1 VSTRG
6 HGDIPNDRPGYGGH
20 LPPWHD
26 DGVTAPLTPHEQPPH
41 EQPAHNPW
49 HYPSAPGAT
58 ADTTTGRKRG
68 RWSKG
73 GGDDNLDTQVWHA
86 FLILA
91 GVAALGLLL
100 GFLWERFAPRV
111 ALVVRGGEAW
121 LKQSESED
129 AISIDGTFA
138 LLGLAFG
145 AVTAL
150 AVFLWRR
157 RGGWPLVL
165 GLALGSL
172 IGAVVAWRFGI
183 ALGPP
188 QNVDERAAEIRD
200 GGALN
205 APLELKAKGALLAWP
220 GAAMAVHLVL
230 TGLFGPR
237 DPESQAPPPPTGGWQ
252 GWGSPTG

>member
-1 VSTRG
+1 M
-6 HGDIPNDRPGYGGH
+6 
-20 LPPWHD
+20 
-26 DGVTAPLTPHEQPPH
+26 TAPLTPHEQPPH
-41 EQPAHNPW
+41 GQPGQNPW
-49 HYPSAPGAT
+49 HYPSSSGA
-58 ADTTTGRKRG
+58 ADGTTGGKR
-68 RWSKG
+68 RRRAK
-73 GGDDNLDTQVWHA
+73 GDDDLAGELWQA
-86 FLILA
+86 FLVLV

-100 GFLWERFAPRV
+100 GFLWERLAPRV
-111 ALVVRGGEAW
+111 PLVVRGGEAW
-121 LKQSESED
+121 LGQSESED

-157 RGGWPLVL
+157 RGGLPLVL

-183 ALGPP
+183 WLGPP
-188 QNVDERAAEIRD
+188 GNVAQRAKELRD
-200 GGALN
+200 GAGFD

-237 DPESQAPPPPTGGWQ
+237 DSEPEVPPPPTGGWQ
-252 GWGSPTG
+252 GWSPPTR

>member
-1 VSTRG
+1 M
-6 HGDIPNDRPGYGGH
+6 
-20 LPPWHD
+20 
-26 DGVTAPLTPHEQPPH
+26 TAPLTPHGQPPH
-41 EQPAHNPW
+41 EQPGHNPW
-49 HYPSAPGAT
+49 QYPPASGGGGKP
-58 ADTTTGRKRG
+58 TGG
-68 RWSKG
+68 KG
-73 GGDDNLDTQVWHA
+73 GRNAGGEDDTDLAGELWQA
-86 FLILA
+86 FLLMV

-100 GFLWERFAPRV
+100 GFLWEQFAPRV
-111 ALVVRGGEAW
+111 PLVVRGGDAW
-121 LKQSESED
+121 LKESESED

-157 RGGWPLVL
+157 RGGLPLVL

-183 ALGPP
+183 WLGPP
-188 QNVDERAAEIRD
+188 GNVAQRASEMSD
-200 GGALN
+200 GSHLE

-237 DPESQAPPPPTGGWQ
+237 DPEPQAPPPPTGGWQ
-252 GWGSPTG
+252 GWGSPTS

>member
-1 VSTRG
+1 M
-6 HGDIPNDRPGYGGH
+6 
-20 LPPWHD
+20 
-26 DGVTAPLTPHEQPPH
+26 TAPLTPHEQPPP
-41 EQPAHNPW
+41 ERPAHNPW
-49 HYPSAPGAT
+49 QYPSASGA
-58 ADTTTGRKRG
+58 ADGVADQ
-68 RWSKG
+68 KG
-73 GGDDNLDTQVWHA
+73 GRRAKDDTDFAGELWQA
-86 FLILA
+86 FLLLV

-100 GFLWERFAPRV
+100 GFLWERLAPRV
-111 ALVVRGGEAW
+111 PLVVRGGEAW
-121 LKQSESED
+121 LKESESED

-165 GLALGSL
+165 GLALGAL
-172 IGAVVAWRFGI
+172 LGAVLAWQFGI
-183 ALGPP
+183 WLGPP
-188 QNVDERAAEIRD
+188 ENVSQRAREIGD
-200 GGALN
+200 GGGLD

-237 DPESQAPPPPTGGWQ
+237 DPEPQVPPPPTGGWQ
-252 GWGSPTG
+252 GWGSPTR

>member
-1 VSTRG
+1 MRDGG
-6 HGDIPNDRPGYGGH
+6 HGDIPNDRPGYGGQ
-20 LPPWHD
+20 PRPWHD

-49 HYPSAPGAT
+49 HYPSAPGEA
-58 ADTTTGRKRG
+58 AGGRHPGKP
-68 RWSKG
+68 
-73 GGDDNLDTQVWHA
+73 GGDDTDLGAEVWHA
-86 FLILA
+86 FLLLV
-91 GVAALGLLL
+91 GVAVLGLLL
-100 GFLWERFAPRV
+100 GFLWEQLAPRV
-111 ALVVRGGEAW
+111 PLVARGGDAW

-157 RGGWPLVL
+157 RGGLPLVL
-165 GLALGSL
+165 GLAVGALLGGVL
-172 IGAVVAWRFGI
+172 AWRFGVW
-183 ALGPP
+183 LGPSDDVG
-188 QNVDERAAEIRD
+188 QRAKEAGE
-200 GGALN
+200 GGVFD

-220 GAAMAVHLVL
+220 AAAMAVHLVL

-237 DPESQAPPPPTGGWQ
+237 DQEPQVPPPPTGGWP
-252 GWGSPTG
+252 GWGSPTR

>member
-1 VSTRG
+1 MSTGG
-6 HGDIPNDRPGYGGH
+6 HGDIPNDRPGYGQRAR
-20 LPPWHD
+20 PWHD
-26 DGVTAPLTPHEQPPH
+26 DGVTAPLTPHEQPPN

-49 HYPSAPGAT
+49 HYPRASGADDAA
-58 ADTTTGRKRG
+58 ADGRRGRKP
-68 RWSKG
+68 KV
-73 GGDDNLDTQVWHA
+73 DDTDLAGELWQA
-86 FLILA
+86 FLLMI

-100 GFLWERFAPRV
+100 GFLWERLAPRV
-111 ALVVRGGEAW
+111 PLVVRGGEAW
-121 LKQSESED
+121 LRQSESED

-150 AVFLWRR
+150 GVFLWRR
-157 RGGWPLVL
+157 RGGLPLVL

-172 IGAVVAWRFGI
+172 IGSVVAWRFGI
-183 ALGPP
+183 VLGPP
-188 QNVDERAAEIRD
+188 QNVEQRATEIAD
-200 GGALN
+200 GGGFD

-237 DPESQAPPPPTGGWQ
+237 DPEPQAPPPPTGGWQ